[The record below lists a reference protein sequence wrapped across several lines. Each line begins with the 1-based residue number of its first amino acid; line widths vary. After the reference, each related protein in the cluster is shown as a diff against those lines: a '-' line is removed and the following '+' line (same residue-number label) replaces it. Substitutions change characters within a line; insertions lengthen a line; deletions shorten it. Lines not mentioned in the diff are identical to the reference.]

1 MTKTVYHRG
10 DLVRWNGKC
19 DDGETPKQLSDPS
32 KTLYRITDIYPE
44 VKAATIIEE
53 DSDDGIYADFDV
65 SFKDIALV
73 KAADRP
79 KEPSKKVL
87 AAAGAIVKELNA
99 FLKKHKM
106 CVQYDIASD
115 NVYLLP
121 ATDWENEDGEVSRD
135 DCLQAMAAGKVL
147 DEKDCGKTFM
157 WVRGSDVEEEFDW
170 YCKKE
175 ASNG

>member
-1 MTKTVYHRG
+1 MAKTVYHRN

-19 DDGETPKQLSDPS
+19 DDGERPELPGDLS
-32 KTLYRITDIYPE
+32 KRLYLVTDVCPDE
-44 VKAATIIEE
+44 KLATITEA
-53 DSDDGIYADFDV
+53 DSDDGICADFDV
-65 SFKDIALV
+65 LFKDIALV

-87 AAAGAIVKELNA
+87 AAAEAIVKELNA
-99 FLKKHKM
+99 FLKKNKM
-106 CVQYDIASD
+106 CVMYDMAGDS
-115 NVYLLP
+115 VYLLP
-121 ATDWENEDGEVSRD
+121 ATDWENEDGEVSQD

-147 DEKDCGKTFM
+147 DKKDCGRTFM
-157 WVRGSDVEEEFDW
+157 WVRGSYVEEEFDW